1 MQMNESV
8 SKEPSAFFLVHRR
21 GTGIGSAQRG
31 TQYKIKLIGLAEKW
45 NGLSLMLIPGP
56 VI

>member
-8 SKEPSAFFLVHRR
+8 SKEPSAFFVARRQGTGTGSARR
-21 GTGIGSAQRG
+21 GTE
-31 TQYKIKLIGLAEKW
+31 YKIKLIGLAEKW
-45 NGLSLMLIPGP
+45 NGLSFMLIPGP

>member
-31 TQYKIKLIGLAEKW
+31 TRYKIKLIGLAEKW

>member
-1 MQMNESV
+1 MQMNEGV
-8 SKEPSAFFLVHRR
+8 SKEPSAFFVVYRQ